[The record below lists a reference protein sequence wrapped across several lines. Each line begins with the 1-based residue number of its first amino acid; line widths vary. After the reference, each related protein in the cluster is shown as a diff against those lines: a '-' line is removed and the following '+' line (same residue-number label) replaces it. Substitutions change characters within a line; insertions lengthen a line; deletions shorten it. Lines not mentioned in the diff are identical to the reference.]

1 MENLISIFLIGLG
14 LSMDAFAAS
23 VCKGLSLQ
31 KKDIRKTLKTG
42 FYFGFFQALMPII
55 GFYLAT
61 NFADS
66 IKSIDHWIAFIL
78 LGLIGLDM
86 IKSSFKKDCP
96 IDSGFDFKSM
106 ITISVATSID
116 ALVVGVTFA
125 FFNFNIFQAALIIGI
140 ITFFMSVLGVSL
152 GSVLG
157 IKYKQRAEIVGG
169 IILIAMGFKILFE
182 HLNLF

>member
-106 ITISVATSID
+106 ITISLATSID
-116 ALVVGVTFA
+116 ALVV
-125 FFNFNIFQAALIIGI
+125 
-140 ITFFMSVLGVSL
+140 
-152 GSVLG
+152 
-157 IKYKQRAEIVGG
+157 
-169 IILIAMGFKILFE
+169 
-182 HLNLF
+182 